1 MQLETFDLGPAGKE
15 PGCIDAS
22 DGVAVARRGLK
33 SVRGLRPVINT
44 GAEIMDKVFRA
55 S

>member
-22 DGVAVARRGLK
+22 DVAR
-33 SVRGLRPVINT
+33 
-44 GAEIMDKVFRA
+44 
-55 S
+55 